1 MKKNSKHITVII
13 IICFFISLYGIAII
27 SNNLPK
33 YIKDKTDFRI
43 DYSRKP
49 FDFRFEVGEYSLY
62 INSKAV
68 TNIKNS
74 SGKVINSISRK
85 VQDNTSYMLNKTSD
99 VFKYVE
105 EKINNTVQHK
115 VK

>member
-1 MKKNSKHITVII
+1 MKKNGRSIMVMI
-13 IICFFISLYGIAII
+13 IICFFISLCGIIVI

-33 YIKDKTDFRI
+33 FIKDKADFKI
-43 DYSRKP
+43 DYSKKP

-74 SGKVINSISRK
+74 SGKIINNIGKK
-85 VQDNTSYMLNKTSD
+85 VQNDTSYMLNKTSD
-99 VFKYVE
+99 VFKCVE
-105 EKINNTVQHK
+105 EKINNTIQHK

>member
-1 MKKNSKHITVII
+1 MKKSSKHITVMIT
-13 IICFFISLYGIAII
+13 ICFLISLYGIVVI
-27 SNNLPK
+27 SSNLPK
-33 YIKDKTDFRI
+33 FIKDKTDFRI
-43 DYSRKP
+43 DYSKKP

-74 SGKVINSISRK
+74 SGKIINNIGRK
-85 VQDNTSYMLNKTSD
+85 VHDNTSYMLNKTSD

-105 EKINNTVQHK
+105 EKVSNTVQHK